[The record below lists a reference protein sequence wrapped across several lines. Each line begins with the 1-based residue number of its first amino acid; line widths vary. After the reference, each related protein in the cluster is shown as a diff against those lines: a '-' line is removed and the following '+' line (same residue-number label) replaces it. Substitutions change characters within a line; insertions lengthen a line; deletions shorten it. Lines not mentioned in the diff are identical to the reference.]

1 MTFCRQIAKAYE
13 YSTHPDERAK
23 AENFVTNYFP
33 KLENLIEQC
42 LTSFNEQTSKLICI
56 ILKTFFSIMH
66 TELPEYLKNQDNL
79 VKWFVYVKTVLN
91 AQLENNLL
99 NQRIAARILSRLVSQ
114 YMN

>member
-1 MTFCRQIAKAYE
+1 
-13 YSTHPDERAK
+13 
-23 AENFVTNYFP
+23 
-33 KLENLIEQC
+33 
-42 LTSFNEQTSKLICI
+42 
-56 ILKTFFSIMH
+56 MH